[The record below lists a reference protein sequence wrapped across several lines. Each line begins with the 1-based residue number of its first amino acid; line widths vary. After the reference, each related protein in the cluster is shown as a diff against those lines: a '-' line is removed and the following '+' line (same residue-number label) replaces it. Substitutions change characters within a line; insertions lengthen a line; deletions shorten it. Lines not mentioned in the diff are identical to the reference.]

1 MLVFIYA
8 TIFFKTRQEEK
19 TNEFNPD
26 TPYLSHDTLMEMIRS
41 EAKDFFS
48 GSLTT
53 LQAVSAVAARLE
65 LYVAE

>member
-8 TIFFKTRQEEK
+8 AIYSESVKKRK
-19 TNEFNPD
+19 RMNLSRIP
-26 TPYLSHDTLMEMIRS
+26 PYLFHDTLMEMIRS

-53 LQAVSAVAARLE
+53 LQVVSAAVRQE
-65 LYVAE
+65 LYIAE